1 MEDRR
6 KFKRFE
12 VEVELTWAIESQN
25 LTGKGY
31 LLDVSQRGACFRM
44 QQPFVARAGL
54 VFTIDAP
61 DVPALPR
68 RGKLNWYRKLP
79 GRAPLFLCGVVFED
93 DANPAWDA
101 WLEQALA
108 VPDAEAS
115 A

>member
-1 MEDRR
+1 MIEDRR
-6 KFKRFE
+6 KFKRFD
-12 VEVELTWAIESQN
+12 VEVPVTWAIESQG
-25 LTGKGY
+25 LSGPGH

-79 GRAPLFLCGVVFED
+79 GRAPMFLCGVVFED
-93 DANPAWDA
+93 ATSAEWTD
-101 WLEQALA
+101 WLDRALSEH
-108 VPDAEAS
+108 VV
-115 A
+115 